1 MSQYARGEIQ
11 FRAGQGGK
19 AALGLEGEGGET
31 VIVHIN
37 GVDSCGIVCPG
48 FVTLPGGCD
57 N

>member
-48 FVTLPGGCD
+48 FVTLPGGL
-57 N
+57 